1 MPVLELNEKYKG
13 KILDLLIN
21 PQKIEKFK
29 KKEISILL
37 GTIVRNYVR

>member
-29 KKEISILL
+29 KKRDKYFAWYYS
-37 GTIVRNYVR
+37 